1 MSRHLFYIIPFI
13 SLSLFFTSCKK
24 EVRPTSVSLKD
35 SIRHYYP
42 VKQGQ
47 QLDIMFTLTNTGN
60 SPLVISDIQ
69 PSCGCIIVDKSSH
82 IIIPEKGIR
91 QFHATYNSIK
101 NIGEVTHRIRIY
113 GNIIPHGK
121 TELKFDVNV
130 VPDADYTR
138 DYEEL
143 YREYNEKKGIIKE
156 LVDGKESE
164 MGYYVGNP

>member
-1 MSRHLFYIIPFI
+1 MNKSLFYILILTVFPVF
-13 SLSLFFTSCKK
+13 LASCRK
-24 EVRPTSVSLKD
+24 EVRPTSMSIND

-42 VKQGQ
+42 IKQGQ
-47 QLDIMFTLTNTGN
+47 QLDIMFSVTNTGN
-60 SPLVISDIQ
+60 APLVISEMQ

-82 IIIPEKGIR
+82 IIIPENGIR

-113 GNIIPHGK
+113 GNILPHGK
-121 TELKFDVNV
+121 AELKFDVNV

-143 YREYNEKKGIIKE
+143 FQEFNAKNGIVKQA
-156 LVDGKESE
+156 VDGKESE
-164 MGYYVGNP
+164 LGYYVGHP